1 MNYVYPGIQE
11 EFTGTRDNLSETI
24 TIEFSFNLI
33 NISKELFSFTVK
45 YYVTRIHDGSCLQI
59 LNPTQ
64 QILGISSLKVI
75 RIIQT
80 EGLLTERIQSGK
92 LDFVECR
99 NIVLVFL

>member
-1 MNYVYPGIQE
+1 MN
-11 EFTGTRDNLSETI
+11 L
-24 TIEFSFNLI
+24 EFSYNLI
-33 NISKELFSFTVK
+33 NISKELFSFSVK
-45 YYVTRIHDGSCLQI
+45 YYVTGIHDGSCLQI

-64 QILGISSLKVI
+64 QILCISPLKVI

-80 EGLLTERIQSGK
+80 EGLLTERIQSDE